1 MTKIELY
8 KLNFENAA
16 SILEQENDQITTYE
30 NLKYFAIQNIN
41 EDMLFLAI
49 HILEAI
55 NNDTA
60 EYYDY
65 DYSMGTL
72 DKPVSL
78 KTLEDL
84 EDYID

>member
-8 KLNFENAA
+8 KLNFEDAA
-16 SILEQENDQITTYE
+16 SILEQENNQITTYE

-65 DYSMGTL
+65 DYCMGTL